1 MFFYMKSIYYQIPY
15 GESKNMK
22 ATQRLLYKSFFAVF
36 LLFAI
41 YGCQTTNNAVTSEP
55 PVAGLTSDK
64 AESEER
70 IAPHTSAVE
79 KDVSATAT
87 DETGTTAGKEAEI
100 MKKFGNNFLGRL
112 QGHGAAMLTDPSSGK
127 EAVAK
132 DKPEADLAVKSVV
145 AENRPYIEIEKQLYG
160 KWINK
165 LETESYDFHD
175 NGTVII
181 VTEGQRG
188 NAVKLNGNYKIV
200 EADRIKFDFR
210 NDSMASRR
218 PPSYFKVSVSE
229 NAFSLTDEPR
239 KKGEPDGPTT
249 KYNRVE

>member
-1 MFFYMKSIYYQIPY
+1 M
-15 GESKNMK
+15 
-22 ATQRLLYKSFFAVF
+22 F

-41 YGCQTTNNAVTSEP
+41 YGCQTTNNAVTSET
-55 PVAGLTSDK
+55 PVVPQTSM
-64 AESEER
+64 
-70 IAPHTSAVE
+70 VE
-79 KDVSATAT
+79 KEASTASVTAT
-87 DETGTTAGKEAEI
+87 NDTGTKAMEEAAH

-112 QGHGAAMLTDPSSGK
+112 RGHGAAMLTAPSGMK

-181 VTEGQRG
+181 VTEGQRE
-188 NAVKLNGNYKIV
+188 NTVKLNGNYKIV
-200 EADRIKFDFR
+200 KADRIKFDFR
-210 NDSMASRR
+210 NDSIASRR

-239 KKGEPDGPTT
+239 KKGGPDGPTT
-249 KYNRVE
+249 VYNRLE

>member
-1 MFFYMKSIYYQIPY
+1 MKV
-15 GESKNMK
+15 
-22 ATQRLLYKSFFAVF
+22 TQRLLYKSFFAMF

-55 PVAGLTSDK
+55 PVAELTSDK
-64 AESEER
+64 TESD
-70 IAPHTSAVE
+70 AVE
-79 KDVSATAT
+79 KKASATSATSATAT
-87 DETGTTAGKEAEI
+87 NETATAADKEEEI
-100 MKKFGNNFLGRL
+100 MKKFGNNFIRRL
-112 QGHGAAMLTDPSSGK
+112 SGHGAAMLTDPSSKK

-132 DKPEADLAVKSVV
+132 DKPEADLAAKSVV

-181 VTEGQRG
+181 VTEGPRG
-188 NAVKLNGNYKIV
+188 STVKINGNFMIV
-200 EADRIKFDFR
+200 EAERIKFDFR
-210 NDSMASRR
+210 NDSVASRR

-229 NAFSLTDEPR
+229 NTFSLTDEPR
-239 KKGEPDGPTT
+239 KKDGPDGPTT

>member
-1 MFFYMKSIYYQIPY
+1 
-15 GESKNMK
+15 MK

-36 LLFAI
+36 LLFVV
-41 YGCQTTNNAVTSEP
+41 YGCQTTNNAVISEP

-70 IAPHTSAVE
+70 IASQSSTVE
-79 KDVSATAT
+79 KDVSATSATAT

-100 MKKFGNNFLGRL
+100 MEKFGNNFLGRL
-112 QGHGAAMLTDPSSGK
+112 QGHGAAMLTGPSSEK

-132 DKPEADLAVKSVV
+132 DKLKSVV

-181 VTEGQRG
+181 VTEGSRG
-188 NAVKLNGNYKIV
+188 NTVKLNGSFMIV
-200 EADRIKFDFR
+200 EADRIKIGFR
-210 NDSMASRR
+210 SDSFSGRR

-229 NAFSLTDEPR
+229 NAFSLTDEPK
-239 KKGEPDGPTT
+239 KKGGPDGPTT
-249 KYNRVE
+249 EYNRVE

>member
-1 MFFYMKSIYYQIPY
+1 MKV
-15 GESKNMK
+15 
-22 ATQRLLYKSFFAVF
+22 TQRLLYKSFFAVF
-36 LLFAI
+36 LLFVV

-79 KDVSATAT
+79 KEASAPSTKVT
-87 DETGTTAGKEAEI
+87 DKTGTTAEKEAE
-100 MKKFGNNFLGRL
+100 MMEKFGNNFLGRL

-181 VTEGQRG
+181 ITEGQRE
-188 NAVKLNGNYKIV
+188 NTVKLNGNYKIV
-200 EADRIKFDFR
+200 KADRIKFDFR
-210 NDSMASRR
+210 NDSIASRR

-239 KKGEPDGPTT
+239 KKGGPDGSTT
-249 KYNRVE
+249 VYNRLE

>member
-1 MFFYMKSIYYQIPY
+1 MKV
-15 GESKNMK
+15 
-22 ATQRLLYKSFFAVF
+22 TQRLLYRFFFAVF
-36 LLFAI
+36 LLFAA
-41 YGCQTTNNAVTSEP
+41 YGCQTTNNTVTSEP
-55 PVAGLTSDK
+55 PVAELTSDK
-64 AESEER
+64 TESEEC
-70 IAPHTSAVE
+70 IIPQTSTVE
-79 KDVSATAT
+79 NEASATSATAT
-87 DETGTTAGKEAEI
+87 DETGTTAGKEAEM

-112 QGHGAAMLTDPSSGK
+112 QGHGAAMLTDPSREK

-132 DKPEADLAVKSVV
+132 DKPEAKSVD

-165 LETESYDFHD
+165 LETESYDFYD

-181 VTEGQRG
+181 VTGGSRG
-188 NAVKLNGNYKIV
+188 NTVKLNGNYQIV

-239 KKGEPDGPTT
+239 KKDGPDGPTT

>member
-1 MFFYMKSIYYQIPY
+1 MKV
-15 GESKNMK
+15 
-22 ATQRLLYKSFFAVF
+22 TQRLLYKSFFAVF
-36 LLFAI
+36 LLFAV

-55 PVAGLTSDK
+55 PVADFESDK
-64 AESEER
+64 AESGEH
-70 IAPHTSAVE
+70 IDSQASTVE
-79 KDVSATAT
+79 KDASATSATAT
-87 DETGTTAGKEAEI
+87 DEAGTTAGNEAKI
-100 MKKFGNNFLGRL
+100 MEKFGNNFLGRL
-112 QGHGAAMLTDPSSGK
+112 QGHGGSMLTGASSEK

-145 AENRPYIEIEKQLYG
+145 AENRPYIEIERQLYG

-175 NGTVII
+175 NGTVLI
-181 VTEGQRG
+181 VTEGSRG
-188 NAVKLNGNYKIV
+188 TTMKLNGNYKIV

-210 NDSMASRR
+210 NDSVASRR

-229 NAFSLTDEPR
+229 SEFSLTDEPR
-239 KKGEPDGPTT
+239 EKDGLVGPTT

>member
-1 MFFYMKSIYYQIPY
+1 MKVTL
-15 GESKNMK
+15 K
-22 ATQRLLYKSFFAVF
+22 LLYKSFFAVF
-36 LLFAI
+36 LLFAA

-55 PVAGLTSDK
+55 LVAELTPDK
-64 AESEER
+64 TESEER
-70 IAPHTSAVE
+70 IVPQTSTVE
-79 KDVSATAT
+79 NEASATSATAT
-87 DETGTTAGKEAEI
+87 DETGTTAGKEAE
-100 MKKFGNNFLGRL
+100 MMEKFGNNFLGRL
-112 QGHGAAMLTDPSSGK
+112 RGHGAAILTDPSSEK
-127 EAVAK
+127 EAIAK

-175 NGTVII
+175 NGTVTI
-181 VTEGQRG
+181 VTEGPRG
-188 NAVKLNGNYKIV
+188 NSVKLNGNYQII

-210 NDSMASRR
+210 DDSVASRR

-239 KKGEPDGPTT
+239 KKDGPDGPTT

>member
-1 MFFYMKSIYYQIPY
+1 MENLKMKV
-15 GESKNMK
+15 
-22 ATQRLLYKSFFAVF
+22 TQRLLYKPFFAVF
-36 LLFAI
+36 LLFAA

-55 PVAGLTSDK
+55 PVAELTSDK
-64 AESEER
+64 TESEER
-70 IAPHTSAVE
+70 IIPQTSTVE
-79 KDVSATAT
+79 NEASATSATAT
-87 DETGTTAGKEAEI
+87 SATATAGKEAEM

-112 QGHGAAMLTDPSSGK
+112 QGHGAAMLTDPSREK

-132 DKPEADLAVKSVV
+132 DKPEAKSVD

-165 LETESYDFHD
+165 LETESYDFYD

-181 VTEGQRG
+181 VTGGSRG
-188 NAVKLNGNYKIV
+188 NTVKLNGNYQIV
-200 EADRIKFDFR
+200 DADRIKFDFR

-239 KKGEPDGPTT
+239 KKDGPDGPTT